1 MNDRD
6 AGRQSWQAR
15 PMTWRDDLA
24 FDPFEESFPQAWEDL
39 LQEMVKSG
47 GAINVR
53 EAAAARLNAY
63 VRLAELQHRLL
74 IADRHQ
80 QVMRDAEVASR
91 ANTQALFDQAA
102 AQDRQATAANS
113 HAASLKWATWALVAA
128 TVVLIVVTAI
138 GG

>member
-1 MNDRD
+1 
-6 AGRQSWQAR
+6 
-15 PMTWRDDLA
+15 MTWRDDLA
-24 FDPFEESFPQAWEDL
+24 FDPFEEPFPQAWEEL
-39 LQEMVKSG
+39 LQEMVRAG
-47 GAINVR
+47 GAVNLR
-53 EAAAARLNAY
+53 EAAAARLDAY

-80 QVMRDAEVASR
+80 RLMSDAEAASK
-91 ANTQALFDQAA
+91 ANTRALLDQAA

-128 TVVLIVVTAI
+128 TVVLIIVTAL